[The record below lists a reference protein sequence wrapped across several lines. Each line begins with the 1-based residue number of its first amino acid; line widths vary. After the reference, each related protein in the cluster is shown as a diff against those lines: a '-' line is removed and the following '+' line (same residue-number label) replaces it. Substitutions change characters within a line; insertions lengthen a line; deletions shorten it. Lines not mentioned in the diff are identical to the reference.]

1 MYTAHLL
8 VVCHGLW
15 GQTSHI
21 AYICRSAS
29 EHVKALESAVGSTS
43 ARSSSKSFESTSSTQ
58 QSDEVK
64 LVVLPAKLN
73 EWTNTY
79 DGIDIC
85 AERVVREIDQGV
97 HHSQSEYFQE
107 LPILTH
113 SVWGLT
119 QKECERIA
127 QDGGQVKRFSIV
139 GYSLG
144 GLVARYVLGLL
155 ESRSPSFFD
164 DVKPVNFTAF
174 ASPWI
179 GIPRYESV
187 WSNVFRFLGARL
199 LSRSGAQLYLT
210 DRYLPSSLVEG
221 NQQDATKRKS
231 SSLRL
236 FKTKEKAEPLLSVMA
251 DPRYSFY
258 KALSKFE
265 RCDLY
270 ANTVNDR
277 TVPYPTGAMETH
289 DPFSLARAKA
299 QKVAQER
306 DNDDDAQIDIRDG
319 GLEIE
324 LENDAAI
331 IVSYRPIDAPVQ
343 PPVESKPKRRFR
355 FRLPLLLRPTTYP
368 FSRPVSL
375 ILIVFIPITL
385 PATVLFLLG
394 RFVLASG
401 QSRRRILSE
410 RKEMGGGREGMLAR
424 VGVGLA
430 EVAESVRA
438 DNPEYAAGLR
448 EDLSGRLSE
457 RSNGHAGKAVASAS
471 ASAAYESD
479 NDDQTGFPAT
489 LKFLGSYDGVG
500 TPPFVRSMSPPTT
513 ASSAQ
518 ERVPTD
524 PILTAGQLDMLK
536 HLNALPQ
543 LKKHL
548 VFLPE
553 SRNSHGAIIARDLRF
568 AQHKPGTKIIDSWAK
583 NFVL

>member
-43 ARSSSKSFESTSSTQ
+43 ARSSSRSFESTSSTQ

-85 AERVVREIDQGV
+85 AERVVREIDQ
-97 HHSQSEYFQE
+97 
-107 LPILTH
+107 
-113 SVWGLT
+113 
-119 QKECERIA
+119 ECERIA

-155 ESRSPSFFD
+155 ESRLPSFFD
-164 DVKPVNFTAF
+164 DVRPVNFTAF

-179 GIPRYESV
+179 GIPQYESV

-231 SSLRL
+231 SSLRF
-236 FKTKEKAEPLLSVMA
+236 FKTTEKAEPLLSVMA

-299 QKVAQER
+299 QKVAQAR
-306 DNDDDAQIDIRDG
+306 DDDDDAQIDIRDG

-355 FRLPLLLRPTTYP
+355 FRLPLLLKPTTYP

-457 RSNGHAGKAVASAS
+457 RSNGHTGKAVAS

-489 LKFLGSYDGVG
+489 LKSLGSYDGVG

-568 AQHKPGTKIIDSWAK
+568 AQHKPGMKIIDLWAK

>member
-43 ARSSSKSFESTSSTQ
+43 ARSSSRSFESTSSTQ

-85 AERVVREIDQGV
+85 AERVVREIDQ
-97 HHSQSEYFQE
+97 
-107 LPILTH
+107 
-113 SVWGLT
+113 
-119 QKECERIA
+119 ECERIA

-155 ESRSPSFFD
+155 ESRLPSFFD
-164 DVKPVNFTAF
+164 DVRPVNFTAF

-179 GIPRYESV
+179 GIPQYESV

-231 SSLRL
+231 SSLRF
-236 FKTKEKAEPLLSVMA
+236 FKTTEKAEPLLSVMA

-299 QKVAQER
+299 QKVAQAR
-306 DNDDDAQIDIRDG
+306 DDDDDAQIDIRDG

-457 RSNGHAGKAVASAS
+457 RSNGHTGKAVAS

-489 LKFLGSYDGVG
+489 LKSLRSYDGVG

-568 AQHKPGTKIIDSWAK
+568 AQHKPGMKIIDLWAK

>member
-15 GQTSHI
+15 GQTSHV
-21 AYICRSAS
+21 AYICRSAL
-29 EHVKALESAVGSTS
+29 EHVKAPASAVGSTS
-43 ARSSSKSFESTSSTQ
+43 TRSSSKSSASTSSGNQ
-58 QSDEVK
+58 PENVK

-85 AERVVREIDQGV
+85 AERVVREIDQ
-97 HHSQSEYFQE
+97 
-107 LPILTH
+107 
-113 SVWGLT
+113 
-119 QKECERIA
+119 ECERIA
-127 QDGGQVKRFSIV
+127 QDGGHVKRFSIV

-179 GIPRYESV
+179 GIPQYQSV

-221 NQQDATKRKS
+221 NQQDPEKRKS
-231 SSLRL
+231 SIRQL
-236 FKTKEKAEPLLSVMA
+236 FKAKEKAEPLLAVMA

-258 KALSKFE
+258 RALSKFE

-277 TVPYPTGAMETH
+277 TVSYPTGAMETH

-299 QKVAQER
+299 QKIAEER
-306 DNDDDAQIDIRDG
+306 DADEDAQVDLRDG

-324 LENDAAI
+324 LESDAAI
-331 IVSYRPIDAPVQ
+331 IVSYQSIDAPF
-343 PPVESKPKRRFR
+343 PPPMDAKAKRRFR
-355 FRLPLLLRPTTYP
+355 FRLPLLLRPKTYP

-401 QSRRRILSE
+401 QSRRRILTE

-430 EVAESVRA
+430 EVAESVGA

-448 EDLSGRLSE
+448 EDLCGRLSDG
-457 RSNGHAGKAVASAS
+457 SNGHAGHAVAVAAAS
-471 ASAAYESD
+471 DEFHQDARS
-479 NDDQTGFPAT
+479 GFPAT
-489 LKFLGSYDGVG
+489 LRSLRSYDGVG

-513 ASSAQ
+513 PSSPQ
-518 ERVPTD
+518 ERFPTD
-524 PILTAGQLDMLK
+524 PILTPGQLEMLK

-553 SRNSHGAIIARDLRF
+553 SPNSHGAIIARDLRF
-568 AQHKPGTKIIDSWAK
+568 AQHRPGTKIVDSWAK